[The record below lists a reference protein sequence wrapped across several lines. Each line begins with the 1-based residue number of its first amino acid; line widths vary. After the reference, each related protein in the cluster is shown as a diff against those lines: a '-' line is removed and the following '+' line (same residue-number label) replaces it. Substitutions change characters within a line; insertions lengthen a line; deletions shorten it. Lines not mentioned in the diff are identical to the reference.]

1 MKKIFAAIFS
11 AALFMGIASFEAKA
25 QNVAEEAQV
34 DSTLLGKDVFKTM
47 PSTGTATVTINQS
60 KEVEKAFNA
69 VVKGKGKTIN
79 GYRVR
84 IYFDNKQGA
93 REASMAAMGAFKAKY
108 PGIAAYKTFSSPFH
122 KVTVGNFRTKSEALK
137 LLNAI
142 KYEFPSSF
150 IVKEKIEYP
159 AASNQAI

>member
-1 MKKIFAAIFS
+1 MKKIVALIFT
-11 AALFMGIASFEAKA
+11 AALMLGLGSINASA
-25 QNVAEEAQV
+25 QNAEEAQV
-34 DSTLLGKDVFKTM
+34 DSTLIGKDIFKIM
-47 PSTGTATVTINQS
+47 PSTGEATVTVHQS
-60 KEVEKAFNA
+60 KEVERAFNTA
-69 VVKGKGKTIN
+69 VKEKGKTIN

-93 REASMAAMGAFKAKY
+93 REASQAAMASFKAKY

-150 IVKEKIEYP
+150 IVKEKIDYP
-159 AASNQAI
+159 AVSN